1 LFDEKLE
8 GQMSFRTKFALI
20 LASAT
25 LAIYTVVG
33 GWISTRAQQPAND
46 PNAQLRIFE
55 SVLQHIQNDY
65 VDEPNMEKVRAG
77 ALRGLAY
84 GLDPYSTY
92 LTPEQVRDYSDNAKN
107 NQSGIGAE
115 LSQVASYLYVIAP
128 MKGSPADQ
136 AGVRAGDIIE
146 YIDNK
151 ATRDISLYDAKQ
163 LLNGPAGTEVKLRIL
178 RANTK
183 PLTLTVKRGTSR
195 AATAETR
202 METGRIGVL
211 RINSLTDGEA
221 NDVRGRLQDLIK
233 QGAQKVVVD
242 LRATAG
248 GSISDAVAVANL
260 FVRDGVLAETIGRE
274 GKVLKTYSADP
285 KAAIFNGPLV
295 VLIDSG
301 TAGAAEVV
309 ASAVLDRNRGQVV
322 GERSFGAGAEQQ
334 LFTLRGGDGLLLTTV
349 KWASGSGKPFLG
361 EDRARSGVMPSVE
374 VKRPELA
381 DAIDP
386 DDLTG
391 NDDDAVA
398 KPSAS
403 PDKQVTPEETP
414 KAPAEDVQMKKALE
428 LLRESKPQAQRAAA

>member
-1 LFDEKLE
+1 
-8 GQMSFRTKFALI
+8 MSFRTKFALI
-20 LASAT
+20 LLSAT

-92 LTPEQVRDYSDNAKN
+92 LTPEQVRQFNEESKS
-107 NQSGIGAE
+107 NQVGIGAE

-146 YIDNK
+146 YIDGK

-163 LLNGPAGTEVKLRIL
+163 LLNGSPGSEVKLRIL
-178 RANTK
+178 RANAR
-183 PLTLTVKRGTSR
+183 PLTVTVKRGTFR
-195 AATAETR
+195 APAAEAR
-202 METGRIGVL
+202 MEAGRIGVV
-211 RINSLTDGEA
+211 RINSFAPGEA
-221 NDVRGRLQDLIK
+221 ADVRARVHELIK
-233 QGAQKVVVD
+233 QGAQKIVVD
-242 LRATAG
+242 MRGTAG
-248 GSISDAVAVANL
+248 GALDEAVAVANL
-260 FVRDGVLAETIGRE
+260 FIKDGMLAQTSGRE
-274 GKVLKTYSADP
+274 GKSLKTFTADP
-285 KAAIFNGPLV
+285 KAVLFAGPV
-295 VLIDSG
+295 VALIDAG

-309 ASAVLDRNRGQVV
+309 ASAFLERNRGQVV
-322 GERSFGAGAEQQ
+322 GEKSFGAGAEQQ

-349 KWASGSGKPFLG
+349 KWASGGGKPFLG
-361 EDRARSGVMPSVE
+361 EDRNRSGVTPSVE

-381 DAIDP
+381 EAIDP
-386 DDLTG
+386 EDLTG
-391 NDDDAVA
+391 NDDDDAVKVPNDKPEITEPTPA
-398 KPSAS
+398 KP
-403 PDKQVTPEETP
+403 
-414 KAPAEDVQMKKALE
+414 PAEDLQMKKALE
-428 LLRESKPQAQRAAA
+428 LLRENKALPMQKAA